1 MAQHRYRRTPWQQ
14 AKRAAQVILPS
25 AAMASLAL
33 LGAGSAAHYV
43 SAGLSAKV
51 SPVRASLAPDT
62 GKLPPVPQRRS
73 EPRPDPIARQM
84 TYVVRPGDTLS
95 AIAYRYCGNEDKW
108 EGLRSA
114 NRIPDPAVIQPGEIV
129 VLAC

>member
-1 MAQHRYRRTPWQQ
+1 MARHAYRRTPWQQ

-25 AAMASLAL
+25 AAIAALAL
-33 LGAGSAAHYV
+33 LGTGSVVHYTAG
-43 SAGLSAKV
+43 GLSARV
-51 SPVRASLAPDT
+51 SPVRASAAPGT
-62 GKLPPVPQRRS
+62 GSPGKTPLRPP
-73 EPRPDPIARQM
+73 EARPDPIARQM